1 MRSRKNR
8 RKTMAEKF
16 KIAEVPIA
24 GKIHYQVYELIDEA
38 APDTEE
44 NRKKIGGTYAA
55 KWCAVN
61 LASILNRE
69 ATA

>member
-8 RKTMAEKF
+8 RRKMEKF

-55 KWCAVN
+55 KWCATS